1 MVRSRTKDAVS
12 ACVSL
17 LLGCLAYLAVV
28 GPRALRPTNIAW
40 LSNGDPATHFLGWQF
55 FRNSE
60 WAFPLGL
67 NPSYGLEIS
76 TSVLYSDSIP
86 LFAFIFKPFAS
97 LFPQVFQ
104 YTGIWLLTCFLLQ
117 AWFGWKLIGLITKE
131 PVIRVLG
138 SGLFV
143 FSLPMLF
150 RLSGHFS
157 LVGHFVILAAIYLSF
172 RPLRKAGLMAW
183 AVLLVVAAMVHAYLL
198 VMVAAFWVTDLFRG
212 GLEHKRIPLHLWS
225 EFGAVLIIVGLACWQ
240 VGYFSVGSSVAG
252 DGFGH
257 YRMNLLSIFDPNG
270 WSFVLNDIPGGPGEY
285 EGFNYLGL
293 GVIFLLLFGVPAII
307 SGEIGLLHATRRHAI
322 LLLPLASLALFSL
335 SNQVGIGQFEFTVS
349 LPEPLTGLA
358 AIFRS
363 SGRMFW
369 PVFYFILLLSIF
381 IVVRGNNRR
390 GAILLLTIAL
400 VAQVLDTRAKWE
412 QLRAEFMVS
421 PAAQWPTSMK
431 AVFWEEAAQRY
442 KEVRTAPPRNKTRLP
457 PWQEV
462 ATYAGHYGMGT
473 DSVYLARLDT
483 ERLHM
488 AKSRAANI
496 LRSGDYPDASL
507 YILDPAEVP
516 VAVEAFDFG
525 ADALLL
531 VDGFYVIAPGWMNC
545 GHCSDVRDAESGIV
559 VGERIWFSK
568 TRRGVRYLLNG
579 WAIPEVWGTWSNSN
593 SALIVLP
600 LAEGDV
606 RSILIEAN
614 ALVDTGHRKQNVQVR
629 VNGVSVGNVALEA
642 RSGNRFRIV
651 LPDEVRQRVK
661 KAGTIVMEF
670 RFPNSARPKDL
681 RLNNDTREL
690 ALGIVALT
698 VYSDA
703 HRGG

>member
-1 MVRSRTKDAVS
+1 MGLK
-12 ACVSL
+12 
-17 LLGCLAYLAVV
+17 LARRYCTL
-28 GPRALRPTNIAW
+28 
-40 LSNGDPATHFLGWQF
+40 
-55 FRNSE
+55 
-60 WAFPLGL
+60 
-67 NPSYGLEIS
+67 
-76 TSVLYSDSIP
+76 DSIP

-240 VGYFSVGSSVAG
+240 VGYFSVGSSAAG

-293 GVIFLLLFGVPAII
+293 GVIFLLLFGVPAIV

-442 KEVRTAPPRNKTRLP
+442 KECGLHHHATR
-457 PWQEV
+457 Q
-462 ATYAGHYGMGT
+462 GC
-473 DSVYLARLDT
+473 RLGKKSQLMQVTT
-483 ERLHM
+483 E
-488 AKSRAANI
+488 
-496 LRSGDYPDASL
+496 
-507 YILDPAEVP
+507 
-516 VAVEAFDFG
+516 
-525 ADALLL
+525 
-531 VDGFYVIAPGWMNC
+531 W
-545 GHCSDVRDAESGIV
+545 
-559 VGERIWFSK
+559 ERIRYIWRASIPRDC
-568 TRRGVRYLLNG
+568 TWLSHERRISFGREITQMLRC
-579 WAIPEVWGTWSNSN
+579 IS
-593 SALIVLP
+593 
-600 LAEGDV
+600 
-606 RSILIEAN
+606 SI
-614 ALVDTGHRKQNVQVR
+614 
-629 VNGVSVGNVALEA
+629 
-642 RSGNRFRIV
+642 
-651 LPDEVRQRVK
+651 RQRSPSLWK
-661 KAGTIVMEF
+661 HSISERMPYCSSMAFMSSHQDG
-670 RFPNSARPKDL
+670 
-681 RLNNDTREL
+681 
-690 ALGIVALT
+690 
-698 VYSDA
+698 
-703 HRGG
+703 